1 LDALS
6 SEPVAPQRSGLFSGF
21 SFSALWKATGW
32 VADAKLSA
40 EESASTLFRFFRSRH
55 VRDLKLIFAIALII
69 CLSHIALVLLIGVL
83 DAVNSVLFPPE
94 RPHLVPW
101 TLLYSMPKDPP
112 GWERA
117 FTASSDF
124 ISFVAKYIGPG
135 LPVYGIIIAWAYQS
149 ASKRLGIVDLFA
161 CEIGTLCRVGTIFD
175 IGKRYVV
182 SYFAACPKGPSS
194 GSFVSKEQYFP
205 IFESNSRDLEL
216 LEASVVNHIT
226 EFYTYMK
233 ALRDAQRKLAE
244 TKPPD
249 AAQAT
254 GHGSNLEFESQ
265 WHSAMLNVIYL
276 TYLGY
281 ESARKA
287 VGDLVEYQPARAERL
302 IIILLTELECYAFL
316 RKRYR
321 PDDLQWQRLRLRE
334 PEYRKQVV
342 ALYDEVMLTPH
353 EKHPEEWVPAETTI
367 PSLES
372 RYQEALGED
381 LATAARQ
388 RREALEREKERAI
401 YQSLLRRG
409 FDFSYDQRPPF

>member
-1 LDALS
+1 
-6 SEPVAPQRSGLFSGF
+6 
-21 SFSALWKATGW
+21 
-32 VADAKLSA
+32 
-40 EESASTLFRFFRSRH
+40 
-55 VRDLKLIFAIALII
+55 
-69 CLSHIALVLLIGVL
+69 
-83 DAVNSVLFPPE
+83 
-94 RPHLVPW
+94 
-101 TLLYSMPKDPP
+101 
-112 GWERA
+112 
-117 FTASSDF
+117 
-124 ISFVAKYIGPG
+124 
-135 LPVYGIIIAWAYQS
+135 
-149 ASKRLGIVDLFA
+149 
-161 CEIGTLCRVGTIFD
+161 
-175 IGKRYVV
+175 
-182 SYFAACPKGPSS
+182 
-194 GSFVSKEQYFP
+194 
-205 IFESNSRDLEL
+205 
-216 LEASVVNHIT
+216 
-226 EFYTYMK
+226 
-233 ALRDAQRKLAE
+233 
-244 TKPPD
+244 
-249 AAQAT
+249 
-254 GHGSNLEFESQ
+254 
-265 WHSAMLNVIYL
+265 MLNVIYL

-409 FDFSYDQRPPF
+409 SDFSYDQRPPF